1 MPNKERFI
9 FQRSVLFAFS
19 FTMVLWLVR
28 AIEWG
33 TTSNFGIFGIL
44 PRDVSGMLGILT
56 GPLIHGTF
64 LHLLS
69 NTFPLVF
76 LLIAVFYFYDKI
88 ALEVFAWIYLITG
101 FWVWIAAREA
111 YHIGASGLVYGL
123 AAFLFFS
130 GIFRRDARSV
140 AVAVAIAFL
149 YNGMMQGILP
159 GADPNIS
166 WESHL
171 MGSAAGV
178 FCSFYF
184 RKVNR
189 SGVVSVMGTA
199 EPMSD
204 SSVDST
210 FGEYTFQTSEP
221 PTTYQFYSGE
231 GSGEGDSPFA
241 KYTYQKKR

>member
-1 MPNKERFI
+1 MPDKEQVI
-9 FQRSVLFAFS
+9 FRRSLLFAIS
-19 FTMVLWLVR
+19 FTVLLWLVR
-28 AIEWG
+28 TIEWG
-33 TTSNFGIFGIL
+33 TASNFGMLGIL
-44 PRDVSGMLGILT
+44 PRHVSGMVGILT

-64 LHLLS
+64 IHLLS

-76 LLIAVFYFYDKI
+76 LLIAVFYFYNKI
-88 ALEVFAWIYLITG
+88 ALEVFAWIYLISG

-149 YNGMMQGILP
+149 YSGMIQGILP
-159 GADPNIS
+159 GTDPNVS

-171 MGSAAGV
+171 LGSVAGV

-184 RKVNR
+184 RR
-189 SGVVSVMGTA
+189 IDRAGSALRTRA
-199 EPMSD
+199 EPLKD
-204 SSVDST
+204 AATDST
-210 FGEYTFQTSEP
+210 SQTYYFCSSEP
-221 PTTYQFYSGE
+221 PPRYIFHSSE
-231 GSGEGDSPFA
+231 DDLSFK
-241 KYTYQKKR
+241 KYVYKKKEKD

>member
-1 MPNKERFI
+1 MASRERFI
-9 FQRSVLFAFS
+9 FQRSVVFAVG
-19 FTMVLWLVR
+19 FTMMLWLIR
-28 AIEWG
+28 AVEWS

-44 PRDVSGMLGILT
+44 PRNVSGMVGIVT

-64 LHLLS
+64 IHLLS

-123 AAFLFFS
+123 ATFLFFS

-149 YNGMMQGILP
+149 YSGMMQGVLP
-159 GADPNIS
+159 GADPNVS

-171 MGSAAGV
+171 MGSAAGI

-184 RKVNR
+184 RKVNHT
-189 SGVVSVMGTA
+189 GVVSVMGVA
-199 EPMSD
+199 EPLKD
-204 SSVDST
+204 ATTDR
-210 FGEYTFQTSEP
+210 TFQDYRFKNLSTACHLRISH
-221 PTTYQFYSGE
+221 Q
-231 GSGEGDSPFA
+231 
-241 KYTYQKKR
+241 RR

>member
-1 MPNKERFI
+1 MLHQERII
-9 FQRSVLFAFS
+9 FQRSLLFAS
-19 FTMVLWLVR
+19 GFTFLLWLVR

-33 TTSNFGIFGIL
+33 TASNFGMLGIL
-44 PRDVSGMLGILT
+44 PRHVSGMIGILT

-64 LHLLS
+64 IHLLS
-69 NTFPLVF
+69 NTFPLLF
-76 LLIAVFYFYDKI
+76 LLVAVFYFYDKI

-123 AAFLFFS
+123 ATFLFFS

-149 YNGMMQGILP
+149 YNGMVQGIIP
-159 GADPNIS
+159 GDDPNVS

-171 MGSAAGV
+171 LGSVAGI

-184 RKVNR
+184 RRFGQGSLGREVKSREDDQVVTDHTFREYYFHSSGTSLTHGFR
-189 SGVVSVMGTA
+189 SN
-199 EPMSD
+199 ED
-204 SSVDST
+204 DD
-210 FGEYTFQTSEP
+210 Q
-221 PTTYQFYSGE
+221 
-231 GSGEGDSPFA
+231 DSPFER
-241 KYTYQKKR
+241 YTYQRKEK